1 MAMRTYF
8 NPLQPQG
15 MVTWGS
21 LVTLLIFYYLLQ
33 IHGQLSEV
41 WPHRCQIL
49 KTQLQM
55 DPVYQLKMVVHGED
69 QEHGEDQKSLH
80 LYQINQTSTLN
91 TTDLVKS
98 AIMTLLLAKDQ
109 SIHLPNLPYQEVT
122 INIQNQSTQH
132 QSIQDWFVSHQLS
145 IELKLDKHTTI
156 RGYGKLD
163 LPMQS
168 IDTLIRYMTGQ
179 PQAHLNVPSA
189 SHLIYRSL
197 KKQPK
202 EISCYTEDIDQEVID
217 MLALTYKST
226 LAQHHQV
233 NAWGGGWQS
242 RVKWL
247 QEDYYAYHWAQNRDH
262 LPNWIQNDTIH
273 QAQHRTWVWTWL
285 IPTKLMDHLKQTVPS
300 NPILANQKWITLLS
314 DFLQNLNTDGL
325 KNLRVQWNAHSK
337 VDQFPKLIVKE

>member
-1 MAMRTYF
+1 MRTYF

-55 DPVYQLKMVVHGED
+55 DPVYQLKMAI
-69 QEHGEDQKSLH
+69 HGEDQKGLH
-80 LYQINQTSTLN
+80 LYQMDHASTLN
-91 TTDLVKS
+91 TNDLVKS
-98 AIMTLLLAKDQ
+98 AVMTLFLAKDQ
-109 SIHLPNLPYQEVT
+109 LIHLPNVPYQEVT

-145 IELKLDKHTTI
+145 IELKLNEHTTI

-179 PQAHLNVPSA
+179 SQTHLNVPSA
-189 SHLIYRSL
+189 SHLMYHSL
-197 KKQPK
+197 KKQP
-202 EISCYTEDIDQEVID
+202 EEVSCYTKDINQEVID

-226 LAQHHQV
+226 LTQHHQV
-233 NAWGGGWQS
+233 NAWGRGWQS

-247 QEDYYAYHWAQNRDH
+247 QEDYYAYHWAQNREH
-262 LPNWIQNDTIH
+262 LPNWIQSDTIY

-285 IPTKLMDHLKQTVPS
+285 IPTKLMSRLKSSVPS
-300 NPILANQKWITLLS
+300 RSILANQKWIMLLS
-314 DFLQNLNTDGL
+314 NFLQDLNIDGL
-325 KNLRVQWNAHSK
+325 KELHVQWNAHAK
-337 VDQFPKLIVKE
+337 VRDFPKLIVKE